1 VVECRHNRFADR
13 RPGLVPG
20 RRFALVLAVAIAA
33 SASVASVAAAA
44 DPPIISATIYSSK
57 PTTSESA
64 SQGDLQQNCQEDPSS
79 IREQGPGG
87 STTENFSTYP
97 GFGAWALGTLLSC
110 LNPSIPIDAV
120 TGLTV
125 LNGGSPESELSRA
138 DLGSPSDFEDAEQP
152 IVSFNGGAVQ
162 YDRPP
167 RNASD
172 LNQEDQ
178 VLEPGG
184 EPLSVE
190 VFEGQ
195 QLTVTARA
203 STDTITPGK
212 TINFTALETPT
223 ASGLSWTWS
232 FGDGE
237 TSTEENPQAVAFPTQ
252 GLFDVIVQVTDHAGG
267 VGQASIPINVQAPGV
282 TITPGTHHHDG
293 GGTRPGGSRYGPTG
307 SGGTSPGAITGST
320 TTPNNDNGKSGSNGT
335 NGNNKSGAHNAN
347 TASTGGS
354 HKKKTSSNGKGTKSS
369 HSSSTTKHHSTVPV
383 NAPKNDNL
391 PLSEQTKPVDGLLV
405 SDVTPLPPGASPL
418 VHFVAPPLATA
429 TPLRSAVS
437 APVLPIVGAAAAV
450 LLLLTLGAARE
461 LRGRRAWRTLRLGS

>member
-1 VVECRHNRFADR
+1 MECRHNRFADR

-20 RRFALVLAVAIAA
+20 RRFALVLAVALAA

-178 VLEPGG
+178 VLEPAGQ
-184 EPLSVE
+184 PLLVD
-190 VFEGQ
+190 VFEGPT
-195 QLTVTARA
+195 LTVTATA
-203 STDTITPGK
+203 STVTPQPGQ
-212 TINFTALETPT
+212 TVSFTATETPKST
-223 ASGLSWTWS
+223 GLAWTWS
-232 FGDGE
+232 VDGNPSSRAQDPTLRFSTAGDYLVTVE
-237 TSTEENPQAVAFPTQ
+237 
-252 GLFDVIVQVTDHAGG
+252 VTDSAGG
-267 VGQASIPINVQAPGV
+267 VGQESIPIDVRTPKVKNTSGHNKHPGAGKS
-282 TITPGTHHHDG
+282 P
-293 GGTRPGGSRYGPTG
+293 RGSRYGPTD
-307 SGGTSPGAITGST
+307 SGGLNPGAIPGKT
-320 TTPNNDNGKSGSNGT
+320 TTSNNDNGKSGSNGSS
-335 NGNNKSGAHNAN
+335 GKDKSGDHNAK
-347 TASTGGS
+347 TPSTSGS
-354 HKKKTSSNGKGTKSS
+354 HKKKTSSSGKGSKSS

-383 NAPKNDNL
+383 NAPKNHNL
-391 PLSEQTKPVDGLLV
+391 PLSDQIKPVDGLLV

-418 VHFVAPPLATA
+418 VHVVAPPLATA